1 MAANMTTAYAEIIK
15 YDKNDDGTL
24 VVYGKATDDSVD
36 IDQQICDAAWLD
48 RAMPEWF
55 KSGGNIR
62 EQHSNIAA
70 GVAQEYEQKGD
81 GHYISALVVDPVS
94 VKKVEN
100 RVLKGFSIGIKSPR
114 VVRDQKA
121 ANGRIIDGQIV
132 EVSLVDRPANPN
144 CQLVLAKS
152 VAGETTLVKSED
164 LIEKHGDHDQAD
176 HNPNGGGGDSTRDDD
191 KVSDAKES
199 VQSLRDE
206 LSEHADNLDDQM
218 GGEGDPEDHPDAQA
232 IERASESLDRAEAL
246 MSRAENAKDTDRHQD
261 LLERAEDHL
270 SDAYNAISH
279 ASSETRDSFLS
290 GIDSVRGEV
299 NDYLDALSNSD
310 KSTRA
315 SIRKHGDHDQSDH
328 NPNAGGGGKD
338 KEDTPSRGAAIKE
351 GQSTLKDTRNTL
363 EKEYVAAAKDKDT
376 DRDDLMDL
384 AQERED
390 ADSHLMEAAAHLGQG
405 STTGNVL
412 DFARGATSMRN
423 AAEILRGSANNGYR
437 SAGKELS
444 RAADKIESTI
454 SKDKSATTQKGS
466 KMEQIK
472 TIVEAAKA
480 LTGDKVKFDHASYET
495 ARRALADLIV
505 VEGQELGEGHDE
517 RGSLRALFT
526 AVEALLAWREGEEW
540 EGEVPGAEEVMEELK
555 ATAGDDTTREE
566 NTGEV
571 CDKCGK
577 AADECKCADKE
588 LVAEDGEEVDA
599 EKSTEG
605 EEAPAA
611 DADEA
616 KEEAP
621 ADAEAT
627 TEFVT
632 EESDMSKALLADPK
646 FLEVVETAVKSAI
659 GKVETEVTELKS
671 ALEAAENKAT
681 ELETEL
687 AAAKSLAIGGGP
699 KRAAIATGTPAINE
713 WSVKGNEMLQKAA
726 STPDTLLAQGYR
738 DMAKDFFAKAVS
750 TN

>member
-1 MAANMTTAYAEIIK
+1 MANNMAHAYSEIIK

-24 VVYGKATDDSVD
+24 LVYGKATDDAID

-70 GVAQEYEQKGD
+70 GVAQEYEAKAD
-81 GHYISALVVDPVS
+81 GHYIMAHVVDPVS

-152 VAGETTLVKSED
+152 VAGESALVKAED
-164 LIEKHGDHDQAD
+164 LIETT
-176 HNPNGGGGDSTRDDD
+176 DSQE
-191 KVSDAKES
+191 SD
-199 VQSLRDE
+199 
-206 LSEHADNLDDQM
+206 
-218 GGEGDPEDHPDAQA
+218 
-232 IERASESLDRAEAL
+232 
-246 MSRAENAKDTDRHQD
+246 
-261 LLERAEDHL
+261 
-270 SDAYNAISH
+270 
-279 ASSETRDSFLS
+279 
-290 GIDSVRGEV
+290 
-299 NDYLDALSNSD
+299 
-310 KSTRA
+310 
-315 SIRKHGDHDQSDH
+315 
-328 NPNAGGGGKD
+328 
-338 KEDTPSRGAAIKE
+338 
-351 GQSTLKDTRNTL
+351 
-363 EKEYVAAAKDKDT
+363 
-376 DRDDLMDL
+376 
-384 AQERED
+384 
-390 ADSHLMEAAAHLGQG
+390 
-405 STTGNVL
+405 
-412 DFARGATSMRN
+412 
-423 AAEILRGSANNGYR
+423 
-437 SAGKELS
+437 
-444 RAADKIESTI
+444 
-454 SKDKSATTQKGS
+454 TTQEGS

-517 RGSLRALFT
+517 RGSLRALLS

-540 EGEVPGAEEVMEELK
+540 EGEAPGTGEIVEELK

-577 AADECKCADKE
+577 AADVCKCEDKE
-588 LVAEDGEEVDA
+588 LVAEDGEETDA
-599 EKSTEG
+599 DKSTE
-605 EEAPAA
+605 
-611 DADEA
+611 ADEA
-616 KEEAP
+616 AVESTDEVKEEAP
-621 ADAEAT
+621 AVDAEEDK
-627 TEFVT
+627 EFVA

-659 GKVETEVTELKS
+659 GKVETEVVELKS
-671 ALEAAENKAT
+671 ALEAAENKAAS
-681 ELETEL
+681 LESEL

-699 KRAAIATGTPAINE
+699 KRSAIATGTVEINE
-713 WSVKGNEMLQKAA
+713 WSVKGNEMLSKAA
-726 STPDTLLAQGYR
+726 ATPDTLLADGYR
-738 DMAKDFFAKAVS
+738 DLAKQYFAKSVS
-750 TN
+750 GN

>member
-36 IDQQICDAAWLD
+36 IDQQICDAGWLD

-70 GVAQEYEQKGD
+70 GVAQEYEAKGD

-164 LIEKHGDHDQAD
+164 LIEKHGDHDQSD
-176 HNPNGGGGDSTRDDD
+176 HNPNGGGGGDSIRDDD

-232 IERASESLDRAEAL
+232 IERASESLDRAETL
-246 MSRAENAKDTDRHQD
+246 MTRAENAKDTDRHQD

-270 SDAYNAISH
+270 TDAYNAISH
-279 ASSETRDSFLS
+279 ASSETRDAFLS

-328 NPNAGGGGKD
+328 NPHIGGGDAKSSKD
-338 KEDTPSRGAAIKE
+338 AVDKNSDK
-351 GQSTLKDTRNTL
+351 L
-363 EKEYVAAAKDKDT
+363 EKEYAAFVKSGP
-376 DRDDLMDL
+376 DRMDVVD
-384 AQERED
+384 ASSMKED
-390 ADSHLMEAAAHLGQG
+390 AYNHID
-405 STTGNVL
+405 
-412 DFARGATSMRN
+412 DATSYLESAENNADNPERYERDMADAAESLNN
-423 AAEILRGSANNGYR
+423 AADILYDAPTEGMR
-437 SAGKELS
+437 SVGENFKEM
-444 RAADKIESTI
+444 AQKIEGSI
-454 SKDKSATTQKGS
+454 GKNKSATAQKGS
-466 KMEQIK
+466 KMKQIN
-472 TIVEAAKA
+472 TIVRAAKA
-480 LTGDKVKFDHASYET
+480 LTGDKVKFDQASYEA
-495 ARRALADLIV
+495 ARRALAELIV

-555 ATAGDDTTREE
+555 ATAGDDKTREE

-627 TEFVT
+627 TEFVA

-659 GKVETEVTELKS
+659 GKVETEVTKLKS

-726 STPDTLLAQGYR
+726 STPDTLLADGYR
-738 DMAKDFFAKAVS
+738 DLAKQYFAKSVS
-750 TN
+750 AN